1 MSRNR
6 EMHSRINRLHE
17 KALRIVYQ
25 DEKKSS
31 FQQLLNK
38 DESVTI
44 HQRNLKLLTYKIFQQ
59 KKMSAEIINKIL
71 KFKEP
76 H

>member
-1 MSRNR
+1 
-6 EMHSRINRLHE
+6 MHSRINGLHE

-44 HQRNLKLLTYKIFQQ
+44 HQRNLKLLTCKIFQQ